1 MYTIKRQRMKSI
13 QEIEAAFIERRITIA
28 ITQLKELQVLIF
40 LQQNKEVLT
49 ERDR

>member
-28 ITQLKELQVLIF
+28 ITQLKELLIF

-49 ERDR
+49 EGDR

>member
-13 QEIEAAFIERRITIA
+13 QEIEVAFLERRITIA
-28 ITQLKELQVLIF
+28 VTQLKELQVLIF

-49 ERDR
+49 EGER

>member
-1 MYTIKRQRMKSI
+1 MYTIKRHRMKSI
-13 QEIEAAFIERRITIA
+13 QEIEVAFIERRITIV

-49 ERDR
+49 EGEI

>member
-13 QEIEAAFIERRITIA
+13 QEIEVAFIERRITIA

-40 LQQNKEVLT
+40 HKEVLT
-49 ERDR
+49 EGDR

>member
-13 QEIEAAFIERRITIA
+13 QEIEVAFIERRITIA
-28 ITQLKELQVLIF
+28 ITQLKELQLLIF

-49 ERDR
+49 EGER

>member
-13 QEIEAAFIERRITIA
+13 QKISVAFIERRITIA

-49 ERDR
+49 GGEI